1 MRQLG
6 VSIYPEKS
14 EIEVIKKYLAEAAE
28 LGFRRIFSCLLSA
41 EEEKM
46 AIIERFSQ
54 INDYAH
60 QLGYEVIVDVSPK
73 VFDKL
78 EISYQD
84 LSFFQAIGADG
95 LRLDIGYTGMEESL
109 MTFNPE
115 GLKIEINM
123 SNDVHTLDT
132 IMDFQPD
139 RYHLLGCHNFYP
151 HQYSGLGLDFFKR
164 TSRRF
169 RQYGLRTA
177 AFVTSQNEDTFG
189 PWPVTDGL
197 PTLERHRYLPLDVQ
211 IKHLIAMDEI
221 DDIIISNCFPSDDE
235 MASLKGLD
243 LNIVTFE
250 VEVHPEI
257 PEVEAKILFEMT
269 HFNRG
274 DVSEYFIRSTQSR
287 VIYKD
292 HHFEVF
298 NTPELIRRGDII
310 IESSEY
316 GHYAGEMQIALQ
328 EMKNSGRSNVVGYIR
343 PEEMFILD
351 HIKPWQKFR
360 LKKSI

>member
-274 DVSEYFIRSTQSR
+274 DVSDYFIRSTQSR

-298 NTPELIRRGDII
+298 NTPELIHRGDII

-328 EMKNSGRSNVVGYIR
+328 EMKNSGRSNVVGHIR